1 MEVSGR
7 ASIGDVMKPATML
20 RAIHWPSPLAYGLQ
34 IVTAYLENERMTR
47 LKSLGAEIYSD
58 ANHGDDI
65 RWTLSVLQCKG
76 LPEEQTPAEEE
87 EHVARAGIDIAN

>member
-1 MEVSGR
+1 
-7 ASIGDVMKPATML
+7 
-20 RAIHWPSPLAYGLQ
+20 
-34 IVTAYLENERMTR
+34 MTR